1 MTNFERIKAMS
12 LDEMVEFFEAL
23 RDCDGMCDLS
33 DCICY
38 DKKTHNCPFIYTK
51 EYLESEDER

>member
-12 LDEMVEFFEAL
+12 LDEMVELFKTL
-23 RDCDGMCDLS
+23 RNCDGMCDLS

-38 DKKTHNCPFIYTK
+38 DRKNSNCLFIYTR
-51 EYLESEDER
+51 EYLESEYEE